1 MSRNET
7 DGPLATRKTSGSDLS
22 GRGPRLREI
31 PLRLI
36 LPNLVTVLAICAG
49 LSGIRQAIEGKFP
62 EAVMM
67 LLIAAF
73 LDGIDGRLARL
84 LKASSKFGEQ
94 MDSLADIVNF
104 GIAPALVSYIYL
116 LDNAGTPGW
125 IAALL
130 YAIAAALRLARFNV
144 MADRKRKAS
153 WQGEY
158 FVGVP
163 APAGAII
170 VLLPVYLGFLGM
182 EPSRGIALAAS
193 LYTVLIGFLLIS
205 RLPVWSG
212 KSLGLNVRREF
223 ALPMML
229 LAVLSVALLVAYTWH
244 MMIAGSALYLAA
256 LPLGARAWHSKYGTL
271 VMEEDG
277 DDDDEDDPDHPRKN
291 RLDLD
296 I

>member
-1 MSRNET
+1 MSE
-7 DGPLATRKTSGSDLS
+7 DGAEQALEPRLKSEGDKS

-36 LPNLVTVLAICAG
+36 IPNLVTVLAICAG
-49 LSGIRQAIEGKFP
+49 LSGIRMAIDGQFTK
-62 EAVMM
+62 AVAM
-67 LLIAAF
+67 LLVAAF
-73 LDGIDGRLARL
+73 LDGVDGRLARL

-104 GIAPALVSYIYL
+104 GIAPALVAYTYL
-116 LDNAGTPGW
+116 LNDGGTLGW
-125 IAALL
+125 IAALI

-163 APAGAII
+163 APLGAII

-182 EPSRGIALAAS
+182 DLGRGVALASAA
-193 LYTVLIGFLLIS
+193 YTVLIGFLLIS

-212 KSLGLNVRREF
+212 KSLGFTVRRDF

-229 LAVLSVALLVAYTWH
+229 VAVLSVALLFAYTWH
-244 MMIAGSALYLAA
+244 VMIAGSVLYLLS
-256 LPLGARAWHSKYGTL
+256 LPLGARAWHRKYGTL
-271 VMEEDG
+271 VME
-277 DDDDEDDPDHPRKN
+277 DDTEDDEDDSLPRKN

>member
-1 MSRNET
+1 MAEQNGVPAARPKPGT
-7 DGPLATRKTSGSDLS
+7 DKS

-36 LPNLVTVLAICAG
+36 IPNLVTVLALCAG
-49 LSGIRQAIEGKFP
+49 LSGVRLAIVGQFPQAV
-62 EAVMM
+62 AM
-67 LLIAAF
+67 LLVAAF

-84 LKASSKFGEQ
+84 LKATSKFGEQ
-94 MDSLADIVNF
+94 MDSLADVVNF

-116 LDNAGTPGW
+116 LKDGGTLGW

-163 APAGAII
+163 APLGAII
-170 VLLPVYLGFLGM
+170 MLLPVYLGFLGM
-182 EPSRGIALAAS
+182 QRGSSVALASSA
-193 LYTVLIGFLLIS
+193 YTVLIGFLLIS

-212 KSLGLNVRREF
+212 KSLGFTVRRDF

-244 MMIAGSALYLAA
+244 VMVVGSALYLAS
-256 LPLGARAWHSKYGTL
+256 LPLGARAWHRKYGTL
-271 VMEEDG
+271 VME
-277 DDDDEDDPDHPRKN
+277 DDAEEEDDSQPRKN

>member
-1 MSRNET
+1 MEDQSLPEPAGKNGDS
-7 DGPLATRKTSGSDLS
+7 DGS

-36 LPNLVTVLAICAG
+36 IPNMITILAICSG
-49 LSGIRQAIEGKFP
+49 LSGIRMAIEQ
-62 EAVMM
+62 EYQRAVLM
-67 LLIAAF
+67 LLFAAL

-94 MDSLADIVNF
+94 MDSLADVINF
-104 GIAPALVSYIYL
+104 GVAPAFVAYVFVLQ
-116 LDNAGTPGW
+116 DAGTPGW

-144 MADRKRKAS
+144 MADRKEKAS

-170 VLLPVYLGFLGM
+170 VLLPVYFGFLGL
-182 EPSRGIALAAS
+182 EPGRTVALAAS
-193 LYTVLIGFLLIS
+193 VFTVLVGFLLIS

-212 KSLGLNVRREF
+212 KSFALNVRREF

-229 LAVLSVALLVAYTWH
+229 VAALSVALLASYTWH
-244 MMIAGSALYLAA
+244 MMIAGSLLYIAS
-256 LPLGARAWHSKYGTL
+256 LPVGARAWHNKYGTL
-271 VMEEDG
+271 IMESDIG
-277 DDDDEDDPDHPRKN
+277 TDDDEDDFKNRKN

>member
-1 MSRNET
+1 MADSDNET
-7 DGPLATRKTSGSDLS
+7 PLSTRPKPAPDQS

-36 LPNLVTVLAICAG
+36 IPNLVTVLAICAG

-73 LDGIDGRLARL
+73 LDGVDGRLARL

-116 LDNAGTPGW
+116 LDDAGTPGW

-182 EPSRGIALAAS
+182 QSNRGIALACS

-244 MMIAGSALYLAA
+244 VMIAGSALYLAA

-271 VMEEDG
+271 VMEED
-277 DDDDEDDPDHPRKN
+277 DDVDDEDDPEHPRKN

>member
-1 MSRNET
+1 MAEDDNTPAPHRPSS
-7 DGPLATRKTSGSDLS
+7 DGS

-49 LSGIRQAIEGKFP
+49 LTGIRQAIEGQFAQ
-62 EAVMM
+62 AVVM

-116 LDNAGTPGW
+116 LHDAGTPGW

-130 YAIAAALRLARFNV
+130 YAIAAGLRLARFNV

-182 EPSRGIALAAS
+182 QGGRGVALAS
-193 LYTVLIGFLLIS
+193 SVYTVIVGFLLIS

-212 KSLGLNVRREF
+212 KSFGLNVVRREF

-229 LAVLSVALLVAYTWH
+229 VAVLTVALLVSYTWH
-244 MMIAGSALYLAA
+244 VMIAGSALYLAT
-256 LPLGARAWHSKYGTL
+256 LPLGARAWHAKYGTL
-271 VMEEDG
+271 VMESDVHLE
-277 DDDDEDDPDHPRKN
+277 DDEEADESLRKN

>member
-1 MSRNET
+1 MMQD
-7 DGPLATRKTSGSDLS
+7 DGKDQPLAPQAAPAGDKS

-49 LSGIRQAIEGKFP
+49 LSGIRLAIDGQFTK
-62 EAVMM
+62 AVVM
-67 LLIAAF
+67 LLVAAL

-94 MDSLADIVNF
+94 MDSLADVVNF
-104 GIAPALVSYIYL
+104 GIAPALVAYTYL
-116 LDNAGTPGW
+116 LNDAGTLGW
-125 IAALL
+125 IAALI

-144 MADRKRKAS
+144 MAERKRKAS

-163 APAGAII
+163 APLGAII

-182 EPSRGIALAAS
+182 ELGRSVALASSA
-193 LYTVLIGFLLIS
+193 YTVLIGFLLIS

-212 KSLGLNVRREF
+212 KSLGFTVRRDF

-229 LAVLSVALLVAYTWH
+229 LTALSVALLFAYTWYV
-244 MMIAGSALYLAA
+244 MIVGSALYIAS
-256 LPLGARAWHSKYGTL
+256 LPLGARAWHRKYGTL
-271 VMEEDG
+271 VMEEDDEE
-277 DDDDEDDPDHPRKN
+277 DDDLGQPRKN

>member
-1 MSRNET
+1 MDE
-7 DGPLATRKTSGSDLS
+7 GSQDRALEPRIKPTADKS

-36 LPNLVTVLAICAG
+36 IPNLVTVLAICAG
-49 LSGIRQAIEGKFP
+49 LSGIRMAIDGQFP
-62 EAVMM
+62 KAVAM

-73 LDGIDGRLARL
+73 LDGVDGRLARL

-104 GIAPALVSYIYL
+104 GIAPALVAYTYL
-116 LDNAGTPGW
+116 LNDGGTLGW
-125 IAALL
+125 IAALT

-163 APAGAII
+163 APLGAII
-170 VLLPVYLGFLGM
+170 MLLPVYLGFLGM
-182 EPSRGIALAAS
+182 QLGRGVALASAA
-193 LYTVLIGFLLIS
+193 YTVLIGFLLIS

-212 KSLGLNVRREF
+212 KSLGFTVRRDF

-229 LAVLSVALLVAYTWH
+229 VAVLSVALLFAYTWH
-244 MMIAGSALYLAA
+244 VMIVGSVLYLLS
-256 LPLGARAWHSKYGTL
+256 LPLGARAWHRKYGTL
-271 VMEEDG
+271 VMED
-277 DDDDEDDPDHPRKN
+277 DTDDDEDDSLPRKN